1 MNRCVFLKK
10 PNSLAD
16 EAEKI
21 ARFNNGQA
29 EKRIN
34 SKIGKN
40 RKKKEEILSRKE
52 IHGDLRKSRFK
63 KI

>member
-40 RKKKEEILSRKE
+40 RKKKRGNIIKK
-52 IHGDLRKSRFK
+52 GNTWRFK